1 MNPATPIASLRA
13 LQRKAWR
20 STFVA
25 SLITLLLTASCK
37 NRDRYLNEVD
47 NMTQSS
53 NIEQVYA
60 TGIPQRVREIFNYY
74 LSLDLTDKKN
84 REKVEGFKDDIPL
97 FKEKFIITHLQFYKV
112 YGECGK
118 DVYGMTVSINQ
129 KHLENFDI
137 LLSKT
142 KNGYE
147 LCNITRFGLLYS
159 QRKSFNSYLKRF
171 KKKYWI

>member
-1 MNPATPIASLRA
+1 MPL
-13 LQRKAWR
+13 LKHL
-20 STFVA
+20 
-25 SLITLLLTASCK
+25 LITLLLLTCACK

-47 NMTQSS
+47 NMTESS

-60 TGIPQRVREIFNYY
+60 TGIPQRVREILNYY
-74 LSLDLTDKKN
+74 SSLDLSIKKN
-84 REKVEGFKDDIPL
+84 QEEVTGFKDDIPL
-97 FKEKFIITHLQFYKV
+97 FKEKFIITHLRFYKV
-112 YGECGK
+112 CGECGK
-118 DVYGMTVSINQ
+118 DAYGMVVSINP

-137 LLSKT
+137 ILSKT

-159 QRKSFNSYLKRF
+159 QRKRANSYLKKF

>member
-1 MNPATPIASLRA
+1 MHFLKYLLIA
-13 LQRKAWR
+13 
-20 STFVA
+20 
-25 SLITLLLTASCK
+25 LLLLACACK
-37 NRDRYLNEVD
+37 NRDRYLNESD

-74 LSLDLTDKKN
+74 SSLDLSIKEN
-84 REKVEGFKDDIPL
+84 QEEVEGFKDDIPL
-97 FKEKFIITHLQFYKV
+97 FKEKFIITDLDKYKV

-118 DVYGMTVSINQ
+118 DAYGVVVFINK
-129 KHLENFDI
+129 KHLEAI
-137 LLSKT
+137 QLILSKT

-147 LCNITRFGLLYS
+147 LCDTRNHQLLYS
-159 QRKSFNSYLKRF
+159 KRKSFNSYLKKF